1 MRATNA
7 IIINV
12 IEMHEYCHIF
22 REEFEEIQ
30 RFVANYSNSKSN
42 YLEVYL
48 QWLFSIYDA
57 NNNYIENVANFK

>member
-1 MRATNA
+1 
-7 IIINV
+7 
-12 IEMHEYCHIF
+12 MHEYCHIF
-22 REEFEEIQ
+22 RVEFEESQ
-30 RFVANYSNSKSN
+30 RFVANNSNSKSN